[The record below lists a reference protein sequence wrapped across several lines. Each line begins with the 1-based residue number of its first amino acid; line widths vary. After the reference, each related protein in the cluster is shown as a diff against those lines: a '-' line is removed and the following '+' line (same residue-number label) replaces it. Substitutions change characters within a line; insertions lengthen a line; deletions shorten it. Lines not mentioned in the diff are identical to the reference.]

1 MKTQKLDSVFMAVVG
16 VAVLVC
22 AFAFS
27 MINKR
32 TEEQTVLSIDKV
44 ENTSGD
50 SNGFSTE
57 VYYIVTT
64 DKGVYRIETT
74 GFNAHPECAGMKKD
88 STYMITTRGVNV
100 PYLGMYQSVIA
111 YR

>member
-1 MKTQKLDSVFMAVVG
+1 MKQRQNSIFITAVS

-27 MINKR
+27 MINKH

-50 SNGFSTE
+50 NNGFSTK

-64 DKGVYRIETT
+64 DKGIYHIETT

-100 PYLGMYQSVIA
+100 PFIGMYQSVIA

>member
-1 MKTQKLDSVFMAVVG
+1 MKTQKSSLGFMTI
-16 VAVLVC
+16 VAVTVLAC
-22 AFAFS
+22 AYVFS
-27 MINKR
+27 MINKH

-50 SNGFSTE
+50 NNGFSTK

-64 DKGVYRIETT
+64 DKGIYHIETT

-100 PYLGMYQSVIA
+100 PFIGMYQSVIA